1 MTKKQEGVYKNAEK
15 AAAETEKKVSA
26 SQDAIIKNCQKQTQ
40 GKKDEQKK
48 QEDKLEED
56 KKKFAETDKVEK
68 GNMQKARQNLQTS
81 DKAILDAKTE
91 MNKLRAQKDKLIAT
105 KQSVST
111 VAEKQEIDQQI
122 QGLDQQAMTFKQTID
137 AEVSK
142 KKQES
147 KNMAIATEK
156 MNTQRL
162 VVKN

>member
-68 GNMQKARQNLQTS
+68 GNMQKAR
-81 DKAILDAKTE
+81 
-91 MNKLRAQKDKLIAT
+91 
-105 KQSVST
+105 
-111 VAEKQEIDQQI
+111 
-122 QGLDQQAMTFKQTID
+122 
-137 AEVSK
+137 
-142 KKQES
+142 
-147 KNMAIATEK
+147 
-156 MNTQRL
+156 
-162 VVKN
+162 

>member
-1 MTKKQEGVYKNAEK
+1 
-15 AAAETEKKVSA
+15 
-26 SQDAIIKNCQKQTQ
+26 
-40 GKKDEQKK
+40 
-48 QEDKLEED
+48 
-56 KKKFAETDKVEK
+56 
-68 GNMQKARQNLQTS
+68 
-81 DKAILDAKTE
+81 